1 MTLMSIGRWVRR
13 IATLSAVGVL
23 GSSVILGV
31 SGCSTDPN
39 SLEAQ
44 ARSGNRAGY
53 AAGDGS
59 ITQVAAASRGDAI
72 ALEGAT
78 VDGKQWSRTVDGAG
92 KVVVVNVWGSWCA
105 PCVEETPTLQK
116 VWTAYQAA
124 GKPVAFIGVD
134 IKEPADMGKAF
145 LAAKGVTYPS
155 ISDQASESR
164 PMLALAGKTPATP
177 TTLVLD
183 RQGRVAARVLGPVTE
198 STLRALIDDA
208 IAEP

>member
-1 MTLMSIGRWVRR
+1 MPTRYYISLPDPARAR
-13 IATLSAVGVL
+13 
-23 GSSVILGV
+23 GSDARLAFR
-31 SGCSTDPN
+31 
-39 SLEAQ
+39 AQ
-44 ARSGNRAGY
+44 G
-53 AAGDGS
+53 AAGF
-59 ITQVAAASRGDAI
+59 AAELQEALRSDALFERWRAQQDEPDEVDP
-72 ALEGAT
+72 ALGATDARAT

-155 ISDQASESR
+155 ISDQANESR

-198 STLRALIDDA
+198 STLKALIDDA